1 MTSGEYNDIIKA
13 ESLLSPFD
21 FDSVIADKAN
31 DFYDHRQQSGVSQV
45 ELLFPFR
52 RYRKQPRVYDQLRY
66 KERNIVEQF
75 INRIKWYRPIVT
87 RYNDLTRQYMA
98 FRHLMWIPNETK
110 SLRILAERATRLRFW
125 RAARVKSLG
134 IKLNLH

>member
-1 MTSGEYNDIIKA
+1 MTSGEHNDITKA
-13 ESLLSPFD
+13 ESLLPPFD
-21 FDSVIADKAN
+21 FNSVIDNKAY
-31 DFYDHRQQSGVSQV
+31 DCDDHRQQSGVSLV
-45 ELLFPFR
+45 EVVFPAR
-52 RYRKQPRVYDQLRY
+52 RYRKQQRDYDQLRY

-75 INRIKWYRPIVT
+75 IDRIKLYRPIVT
-87 RYNDLTRQYMA
+87 RYNDLTRQHVA